1 MLADATPLPPI
12 DYLAIGHI
20 CHDLAQDGRTTG
32 GAAAYGASTARALGC
47 RAGIVTSAAAEDD
60 WQATFPELAVRQVA
74 APATTIFENVYTPTG
89 RIQTVHAVASG
100 IAPEHVPPAWTRTPI
115 VHLGPIANEV
125 DPAIIRLFSDS
136 VVGVGPQGWM
146 RRWGDGGRVYQVA
159 WETAVEV
166 LPLAAV
172 TFVSLEDLADRAM
185 LDDYRRLAQ
194 ILVVT
199 AGPDGCTVY
208 CRGEARSFRA
218 PAVDVIDATGAGDIF
233 AAAYL
238 VRLRQTDGNLW
249 DAAEFANRVAA
260 RSVTQNGLRPK
271 MDALRRLIDELMHL
285 PAGGR

>member
-1 MLADATPLPPI
+1 MLADAAPLPPI

-20 CHDLAQDGRTTG
+20 CHDLAPDGRTTG

-47 RAGIVTSAAAEDD
+47 RAGIVTSAAAEDN
-60 WQATFPELAVRQVA
+60 WQASFPELAVHQAVA
-74 APATTIFENVYTPTG
+74 LATTVFENVYTPAG
-89 RIQTVHAVASG
+89 RIQTIHAVASDINPG
-100 IAPEHVPPAWTRTPI
+100 HIPSAWTRTPI

-125 DPAIIRLFSDS
+125 DPAIINLFSDS

-146 RRWGDGGRVYQVA
+146 RRWDHAGHVHQVA
-159 WETAVEV
+159 WETAAEV

-185 LDDYRRLAQ
+185 LDDYRQLAR

-199 AGPDGCTVY
+199 AGPEGCTVS
-208 CRGEARSFRA
+208 CRGETRSFRA
-218 PAVDVIDATGAGDIF
+218 PVVGVVDTTGAGDIF

-238 VRLRQTDGNLW
+238 VRLHQTDGNLW

-260 RSVTQNGLRPK
+260 RSVTQLGLLSK
-271 MDALRRLIDELMHL
+271 MDALRRLLDELMHL
-285 PAGGR
+285 PAGSR